1 MFLFL
6 LIHTLSSYSAAHSV
20 QVHGHRGARA
30 VRPENTIP
38 AFEYAL
44 ANGVDVLELDL
55 GVTKDNKLVIIH
67 DQTLNPEI
75 CLDPNGKKITRIT
88 PVNSLTLSEL
98 KSYDCGALKNPKFEK
113 QKPEPGTRVP
123 SFDQFAQWLETHPNP
138 RAKTIKLNVEMK
150 SEESQPELSP
160 DPATFAKLL
169 ISSLKRFKLMNRT
182 IIQSFDFRTLAEARK
197 LAPKAVISLLVENR
211 PNESLVELAKK
222 YNAEIVSPNQ
232 DWLTREDVAPAR
244 AAGVKIVPWTANAEK
259 EWQKLL
265 DMGVDGIIS
274 DDPFELIKYLERKPL
289 KP

>member
-1 MFLFL
+1 MISLIL
-6 LIHTLSSYSAAHSV
+6 LQSFIALSATHPI

-30 VRPENTIP
+30 MRPENTIP

-44 ANGVDVLELDL
+44 TAGVDVLELDL

-67 DQTLNPEI
+67 DQMINPEI
-75 CLDPNGKKITRIT
+75 CLDPNNKKITRPT

-98 KSYDCGALKNPKFEK
+98 KTYDCGALKNSKFEK

-138 RAKTIKLNVEMK
+138 RAKTVKLNVEMK

-169 ISSLKRFKLMNRT
+169 ISALKRHKLMSRT
-182 IIQSFDFRTLAEARK
+182 IIQSFDFRTLVEARK
-197 LAPKAVISLLVENR
+197 LAPKAVISLLIENR
-211 PNESLVELAKK
+211 PSESLVELAKK

-232 DWLTREDVAPAR
+232 EWLTVEDVTPAK
-244 AAGVKIVPWTANAEK
+244 AAGVKVVPWTANAEK
-259 EWQKLL
+259 EWKKLVE
-265 DMGVDGIIS
+265 MGVDGIIS
-274 DDPFELIKYLERKPL
+274 DDPFELLKYLEKKPHNR
-289 KP
+289 